1 MAKLVWDE
9 VGSRT
14 YETGVRNGVLYLMN
28 NDGSYPN
35 GVAWNGLSSVSESPS
50 GAEAN
55 PIYADD
61 MKYLNLYSAEEFG
74 ATVEAYTYPDEFAQ
88 CDGSASIASGV
99 SIGQQNRK
107 AFGMVYRTTLGNDVE
122 GDDYGYKLHIIY
134 NAKASPSEKQY
145 STINDS
151 PEAITMSWELST
163 TPVPVPGHKSTA
175 LITIDSTKCDKIN
188 LEKLE
193 RVLFGSET
201 SNPRLPLPEE
211 ISEIMNGEHLVL
223 VTKAESPV
231 SELFGKMVSELQTGV
246 SINNNVI
253 SGNLHEVTDYTE
265 FSSKPEEQSGHYLA
279 LKFDTSAETETT
291 VELVGGTL
299 GQPVTLDEDKNI
311 VLLIG
316 NINQTIKVVTTDG
329 EETVTEVY
337 SLSGL
342 ILE

>member
-299 GQPVTLDEDKNI
+299 GRPVTLDEDKNI

-342 ILE
+342 TLE